1 MIEDAMRVV
10 FWAIAKLFLSASDWM
25 YDMLNAVVN
34 LNLAGSNEITYTWLF
49 FLSFLLFATFVR
61 VGYVLLR
68 KTANEDEEVE
78 IGSILK
84 KITNIFLVI
93 CISLTA
99 FFFALQAPSEIT
111 KIYNNVVTY
120 DEKMSPSTAVISS
133 TAKTPITSKLSD
145 MSSSDEVIG
154 IDTIDDKLNDEDWL
168 F

>member
-1 MIEDAMRVV
+1 MIEDAIRNL

-49 FLSFLLFATFVR
+49 FLSFLSFATFVG

-68 KTANEDEEVE
+68 KTANEDEEVD

-120 DEKMSPSTAVISS
+120 D
-133 TAKTPITSKLSD
+133 
-145 MSSSDEVIG
+145 
-154 IDTIDDKLNDEDWL
+154 
-168 F
+168 

>member
-84 KITNIFLVI
+84 KLSLIH
-93 CISLTA
+93 ISEPTR
-99 FFFALQAPSEIT
+99 QAEIS
-111 KIYNNVVTY
+111 Y
-120 DEKMSPSTAVISS
+120 AVFCL
-133 TAKTPITSKLSD
+133 KK
-145 MSSSDEVIG
+145 
-154 IDTIDDKLNDEDWL
+154 KKKKKK
-168 F
+168 